1 MKGRRPARPRPEY
14 ARVEQVTSQVE
25 QVTSQVEQEASQAAG
40 SSGMAAPSNKTV
52 NTQGRPRKKNKRF
65 HSELVDGD
73 ESVGST
79 ES

>member
-25 QVTSQVEQEASQAAG
+25 QVASQAAG
-40 SSGMAAPSNKTV
+40 PSGMVAPSNKTV
-52 NTQGRPRKKNKRF
+52 NRQGRPRKKNKRS

-79 ES
+79 EP